1 MFIQTNVDQ
10 LVTRQSETQLSP
22 RPGATDYEVASIPA
36 IEEGESLLYDG
47 AAFTINPNYAE
58 RKMALEPSLLAA
70 YRKWQDAV
78 TLALPCVGD
87 CEAAYL
93 ELKAQYDALAG

>member
-10 LVTRQSETQLSP
+10 LVTRQSADQLST
-22 RPGATDYEVASIPA
+22 RPGAIDYEVDTIPA
-36 IEEGESLLYDG
+36 TEEGESLLYDG
-47 AAFTINPNYAE
+47 ASFTIEPNYAA

-70 YRKWQDAV
+70 YRKWQDAI
-78 TLALPCVGD
+78 TLALPCVDD

-93 ELKAQYDALAG
+93 EIKAQYDALG